1 MPRVAIFPQLSQNNL
16 GGWEFLGRSKSKSRS
31 GHPSHCYRLVRT
43 EITCELLW
51 LVVKQDVGEMKSPH
65 SAWYLQPVFLF
76 SLISAVN
83 LLNYIDRGIIPGA
96 TIEINDF
103 IQSDLDTDKPDVYL
117 GLLQSSFIIGFMA
130 GKSSDALKFFPSD

>member
-1 MPRVAIFPQLSQNNL
+1 
-16 GGWEFLGRSKSKSRS
+16 
-31 GHPSHCYRLVRT
+31 
-43 EITCELLW
+43 
-51 LVVKQDVGEMKSPH
+51 MKSPH

-130 GKSSDALKFFPSD
+130 GKSSYALKFSPSN